1 MARDGQ
7 SQALEIGEVMSKAK
21 EILSGKEVGF
31 PYSLSRWTDVCID
44 KWEWFLASLKIG
56 HFIGFHPTEA
66 IPYRWSLRPDD
77 VLGLIFWTKDP
88 NNLIWS
94 NITDRG
100 YNIKA
105 HITVTG
111 WEEVEGKAP
120 KLGPAINSLGMA
132 ASILGPKNVYWRFSP
147 VPMLPHSVVVER
159 FGQILAIASN
169 EGIDR
174 VYLSFLQENDRIPE
188 TRSEVDRLNI
198 LLELAELAQGRGV
211 KIHLCNEDR
220 LLLEYPNVHP
230 NLDSGVCA
238 PPEDFSLPGYSKPAS
253 EGCGCVL
260 MVDPFTVNESCS
272 VGCKYCY
279 AGVSDFSPKRRD
291 TTKQRSLPVTR

>member
-1 MARDGQ
+1 
-7 SQALEIGEVMSKAK
+7 MSKAK

-31 PYSLSRWTDVCID
+31 PYSFSRWTDVCCSTG
-44 KWEWFLASLKIG
+44 KWDWLQASLKNG
-56 HFIGFHPTEA
+56 YFIGFHPTEA

-88 NNLIWS
+88 SNLIWS
-94 NITDRG
+94 NVMDRG

-111 WEEVEGKAP
+111 WMEVEGKAP
-120 KLGPAINSLGMA
+120 KLGDAINSLAMA
-132 ASILGPKNVYWRFSP
+132 AHILGPKNVYWRFSP
-147 VPMLPHSVVVER
+147 VPILPHPVIVAR
-159 FGQILAIASN
+159 FEQIAAMASS

-174 VYLSFLQENDRIPE
+174 VYLSFLQENDLMPE

-198 LLELAELAQGRGV
+198 LLELSEVAQRRGI
-211 KIHLCNEDR
+211 KIFLCNEDR
-220 LLLEYPNVHP
+220 LLIGHPKVHP

-238 PPEDFSLPGYSKPAS
+238 PPEDFELTGYSKPTS

-279 AGVSDFSPKRRD
+279 AGVKDFSPKRRD
-291 TTKQRSLPVTR
+291 TTKQRSLPITK

>member
-1 MARDGQ
+1 
-7 SQALEIGEVMSKAK
+7 MSKAK
-21 EILSGKEVGF
+21 EVLSGKEVGF
-31 PYSLSRWTDVCID
+31 PYSFSRWTDVCCSTG
-44 KWEWFLASLKIG
+44 KWEWFQESLKNG
-56 HFIGFHPTEA
+56 YFIGFHPTEA

-88 NNLIWS
+88 SNLIWS
-94 NITDRG
+94 NVVDRG

-120 KLGPAINSLGMA
+120 KLGDAINSLGMA
-132 ASILGPKNVYWRFSP
+132 INILGSKNVYWRFSP
-147 VPMLPHSVVVER
+147 VPMLPHSVIVEW

-169 EGIDR
+169 EGLDR
-174 VYLSFLQENDRIPE
+174 VYLSFLQENDLMPE
-188 TRSEVDRLNI
+188 IRSEVDRLNI
-198 LLELAELAQGRGV
+198 LLELAELSQSKGV
-211 KIHLCNEDR
+211 KIYLCNEDR
-220 LLLEYPNVHP
+220 LLLGHPNAHP

-238 PPEDFSLPGYSKPAS
+238 PPEDFSLSGYAKPAS

-279 AGVSDFSPKRRD
+279 SSVKDFSPKRRD
-291 TTKQRSLPVTR
+291 TTKQRVLPLVK